1 MTDIVR
7 ILEKY
12 TQDKSFIFHYGRQ
25 NVINLIETGN
35 NWTGSRDDI
44 YLLLEFR
51 NIKPRMNNSKTN
63 SVGVDYTG
71 TFYLVKHS
79 DLDQNFFQ
87 EVGTQNESKYVNNI
101 EPLLTE
107 LDTLVNYFGCSDV
120 EYETTNAIDVT
131 DFIDANADGL
141 MIMVKAFVPKQYT
154 IANGNSS
161 S

>member
-1 MTDIVR
+1 MVDVVR
-7 ILEKY
+7 LLEKY
-12 TQDKSFIFHYGRQ
+12 ATDKSFIFHYGRQ

-35 NWTGSRDDI
+35 NWSGTLDDI

-51 NIKPRMNNSKTN
+51 NIKPRMNATKTN
-63 SVGVDYTG
+63 TLGNDFTG

-87 EVGTQNESKYVNNI
+87 EVGTQSDSKYVNNI

-107 LDTLVNYFGCSDV
+107 LDGLVNYFGCTEI

-141 MIMVKAFVPKQYT
+141 MISFKAYVPKQYT
-154 IANGNSS
+154 IDNGGSTS
-161 S
+161 